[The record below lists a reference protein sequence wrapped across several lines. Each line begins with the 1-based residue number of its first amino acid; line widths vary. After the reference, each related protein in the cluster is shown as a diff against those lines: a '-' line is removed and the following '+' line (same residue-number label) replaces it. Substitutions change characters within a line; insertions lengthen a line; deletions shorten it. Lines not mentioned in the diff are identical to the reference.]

1 MNPKL
6 KKFFRFVGG
15 ASFLVLILYAGYTAG
30 TMRKEEANKAVV
42 PSTKY
47 GTSLNSSDS
56 PLEGIVEEAFA
67 ALSGPTINTVGN
79 IAVNGTIVIDASRNF
94 LGQIEP
100 RISDPVS
107 PPVGR
112 IWLRTDL

>member
-1 MNPKL
+1 
-6 KKFFRFVGG
+6 
-15 ASFLVLILYAGYTAG
+15 
-30 TMRKEEANKAVV
+30 MRNGETNKAVV

-100 RISDPVS
+100 RTSDPVS